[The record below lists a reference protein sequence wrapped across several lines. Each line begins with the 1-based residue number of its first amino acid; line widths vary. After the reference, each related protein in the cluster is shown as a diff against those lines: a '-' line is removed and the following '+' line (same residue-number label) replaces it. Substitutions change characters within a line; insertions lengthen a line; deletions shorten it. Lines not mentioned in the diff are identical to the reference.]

1 MLGYVRIIT
10 VGLALFLACAM
21 AQAPVP
27 LSKVLASE
35 LDRNFT
41 ALKQKADPA
50 PYFLGYAVSDV
61 ETDVVVASQG

>member
-27 LSKVLASE
+27 LPKVLASE

-50 PYFLGYAVSDV
+50 PYFLGYEVSDV
-61 ETDVVVASQG
+61 FDI